1 MLINRLQARSI
12 VFESGGGGQPHP
24 NNLEKQKKKKIL
36 IHRALPD
43 ATYLLDV
50 SFSYFIILGNS
61 IRAYFY
67 AWKLFYTN

>member
-1 MLINRLQARSI
+1 MVHRHVSFLK
-12 VFESGGGGQPHP
+12 VVVGGG
-24 NNLEKQKKKKIL
+24 NLIQIILRSKKKKIL